1 VRTSVNLSTGATHKT
16 SQFIQ
21 GFLVFVFAAIAMRF
35 VSYIPQGGIA
45 AILVMSCF
53 RMVPWGYVQKL
64 WKEQKWHFG
73 LLCVVALMCWIVDS
87 VTGLVVGT
95 MVALLVTGK
104 ETARGHAEVSI
115 TAAGNKRLVDGS
127 PEMIS
132 IDALAVDKVDLARK
146 AKEDSDSESEED
158 TSEESELE
166 SQLASASPHYS
177 HMAYAPEFDQFSRQ
191 ESVTADL
198 FAREGMER
206 LTPTVRGDRVF
217 LYKFLGQLDF
227 LAGDRHVD
235 RVQGILKSGPKAVV
249 LAMQNVPW
257 VDPDGL
263 EALRD
268 IIAMLDDNEVQVYLA
283 CPRPKVTEVLEKEA
297 WYHEKIGHSVYSTE
311 KSALISAVGKSQ
323 DGNINAHADN
333 MALVGA

>member
-1 VRTSVNLSTGATHKT
+1 
-16 SQFIQ
+16 
-21 GFLVFVFAAIAMRF
+21 
-35 VSYIPQGGIA
+35 
-45 AILVMSCF
+45 
-53 RMVPWGYVQKL
+53 
-64 WKEQKWHFG
+64 
-73 LLCVVALMCWIVDS
+73 VVALVCWIADS

-104 ETARGHAEVSI
+104 ETARGHAEISI
-115 TAAGNKRLVDGS
+115 TAAGNKQLDDGS

-132 IDALAVDKVDLARK
+132 IDALAVDKVDLARRK
-146 AKEDSDSESEED
+146 VEGDSESGSED
-158 TSEESELE
+158 SSSDESELE
-166 SQLASASPHYS
+166 SQLASTAPNYS

-191 ESVTADL
+191 ESDQFGRQVSDQFGRQVSVTPNL
-198 FAREGMER
+198 FAGEGNER
-206 LTPTVRGDRVF
+206 LTPTTRGDRVF

-235 RVQGILKSGPKAVV
+235 RVQGILKSGPKAMV

-268 IIAMLDDNEVQVYLA
+268 MIAMLGDNDVQVYLA

-297 WYHEKIGHSVYSTE
+297 WYQEKIGSGQFVYSTE
-311 KSALISAVGKSQ
+311 KAALISAVGKSHGT
-323 DGNINAHADN
+323 DIDANANNIT
-333 MALVGA
+333 LVGS